1 MSLSRT
7 VVVLPA
13 LMCPVAVWLWVLRL
27 YGWVW
32 VAPAF
37 FTPHTT
43 VKYTPVPETAT
54 PGAGGGAVES
64 HVATNGNGGDG
75 AADTGAGA
83 GIARGV
89 DAAANGQDDSEGTDV
104 EAATGGDT
112 GNGAAPAAAMPPP
125 RAPRTFVSG
134 CKVAA
139 LVLVVAM
146 VVTAC
151 IGGTVPA
158 DDAAASPSAAA
169 ASPGMA
175 TGPRFH
181 LTPFCRAELN
191 HGGWRAEDGTQGC
204 AWLPPPMRSAGPHPS
219 PPPVYTAT
227 PRPYQWLW
235 KPFGGSAARACG
247 FHLYDGAAALS
258 VLDGGKAVFIGDS
271 VRDGC
276 AGVAVGLRWPCAVQ
290 VLEFDATASATAYMC
305 VSACVCVRIVA
316 ATAREADVSVHCAAH
331 GSRPRN
337 AERATRCGVSQREWP

>member
-1 MSLSRT
+1 M
-7 VVVLPA
+7 
-13 LMCPVAVWLWVLRL
+13 
-27 YGWVW
+27 
-32 VAPAF
+32 
-37 FTPHTT
+37 
-43 VKYTPVPETAT
+43 
-54 PGAGGGAVES
+54 ES
-64 HVATNGNGGDG
+64 HVATNGDGGDG

-112 GNGAAPAAAMPPP
+112 GNGAAPAAVTPPP
-125 RAPRTFVSG
+125 PAPRTFVSG

-271 VRDGC
+271 VRGGC
-276 AGVAVGLRWPCAVQ
+276 AGVGVGVGVAVALRCPGA
-290 VLEFDATASATAYMC
+290 
-305 VSACVCVRIVA
+305 
-316 ATAREADVSVHCAAH
+316 
-331 GSRPRN
+331 
-337 AERATRCGVSQREWP
+337 GV